1 MQGGG
6 SVYMYAYMHITTTKK
21 IHRTIRKKKQLV
33 VLETY
38 IYSRLSSGDG
48 LPQN

>member
-21 IHRTIRKKKQLV
+21 IHRTIRKKKTTGGTRDLHILKV
-33 VLETY
+33 K
-38 IYSRLSSGDG
+38 
-48 LPQN
+48 